1 MSNTLFVEYEDVM
14 SRSFLFESVGLSP
27 KEREQLFDAF
37 LAVCKWEKIYFLFR
51 PNLRDEEDNHL
62 VEIAVA
68 GGADGLVTHSLKD
81 FKRPELLP
89 LLRSI
94 TPGQFVK
101 EFLS

>member
-81 FKRPELLP
+81 FKRPELIP